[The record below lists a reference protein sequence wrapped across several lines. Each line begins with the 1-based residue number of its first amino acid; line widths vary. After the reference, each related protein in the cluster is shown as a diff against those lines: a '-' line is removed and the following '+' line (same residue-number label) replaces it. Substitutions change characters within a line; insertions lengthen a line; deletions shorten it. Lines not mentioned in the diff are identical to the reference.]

1 MANPSSFST
10 GKRISEYVYY
20 QGLQVTRPALY
31 SAAVSRVSAVSAGL
45 QSEEVYTSTISN
57 LKALA
62 RNEASKEIA
71 LLVNVFGQEA
81 ASLPLNENTY
91 PEILKGI
98 NAAMNM
104 KGAVERALYRMNNLK
119 KKNGESAN
127 SAITPDNF
135 FSDYFLTAWNKN
147 LPDLRD
153 RLASAAGQFALE
165 THQLISEDFKF
176 KAVDMVEE
184 TLDKSVQDAIRAL
197 ANSKVFNSKDS
208 DEANEL
214 DGVYK
219 DLVQSMGS
227 IQQGDTL
234 AHSLYIKYGLDK
246 FMDTMMEQIGRARKA
261 KTISKKP
268 FSRKQMEK
276 ILPKRNG
283 GAHNRIRGEAH
294 EDFMKAIIEQV
305 TSNISNGFK
314 GGRGSVLSTG
324 ATKMKADLVIEYGL
338 DMSSLQ
344 NAVNSEKNLE
354 NVEDAGEIR
363 KVSLERGKNI
373 INELSKV
380 NDSFVV
386 MMSAKDYGK
395 STISSM
401 QGFHGGDYSLDNIGA
416 LEQYVPNMRNVVF
429 AVMNAGEGAVG
440 ANLDGVAASI
450 AGAIGHL
457 LFDDVATIGQDMTG
471 VGGKSIHLFSLN
483 GVLVPL
489 SFFLSQT
496 AAAMEGM
503 SVQQMV
509 KVKIKPAATHYPQYA
524 PANEGEWAEERDMTL
539 AQAKISVNFFARFL
553 KVMNSI

>member
-208 DEANEL
+208 DDANEL

-227 IQQGDTL
+227 IQQGGTL
-234 AHSLYIKYGLDK
+234 AHSLYVKYGLDK

-305 TSNISNGFK
+305 TSNVSNGFK

-471 VGGKSIHLFSLN
+471 VGGRSIHLFSLN
-483 GVLVPL
+483 GILVPL

-509 KVKIKPAATHYPQYA
+509 KVKIKPAATHYPQYE
-524 PANEGEWAEERDMTL
+524 PANEGEWAKERDMTL

>member
-208 DEANEL
+208 DDANEL

-227 IQQGDTL
+227 IQQGGTL
-234 AHSLYIKYGLDK
+234 AHSLYVKYGLDK

-338 DMSSLQ
+338 DMSNLQ

-471 VGGKSIHLFSLN
+471 VGGRSIHLFSLN

-509 KVKIKPAATHYPQYA
+509 KVKIKPAVTHYPQYE
-524 PANEGEWAEERDMTL
+524 PANEGEWAKERDMTL

>member
-104 KGAVERALYRMNNLK
+104 KGAMERALYRMNNLK

-208 DEANEL
+208 DDANEL

-227 IQQGDTL
+227 IQQGGTL
-234 AHSLYIKYGLDK
+234 AHSLYVKYGLDR

-471 VGGKSIHLFSLN
+471 VGGRSIHLFSLN
-483 GVLVPL
+483 GILVPL

-509 KVKIKPAATHYPQYA
+509 KVKIKPAATHYPQYE
-524 PANEGEWAEERDMTL
+524 PANEGEWAKERDMTL

>member
-1 MANPSSFST
+1 
-10 GKRISEYVYY
+10 
-20 QGLQVTRPALY
+20 
-31 SAAVSRVSAVSAGL
+31 
-45 QSEEVYTSTISN
+45 
-57 LKALA
+57 
-62 RNEASKEIA
+62 
-71 LLVNVFGQEA
+71 
-81 ASLPLNENTY
+81 
-91 PEILKGI
+91 
-98 NAAMNM
+98 
-104 KGAVERALYRMNNLK
+104 
-119 KKNGESAN
+119 
-127 SAITPDNF
+127 
-135 FSDYFLTAWNKN
+135 
-147 LPDLRD
+147 
-153 RLASAAGQFALE
+153 
-165 THQLISEDFKF
+165 
-176 KAVDMVEE
+176 
-184 TLDKSVQDAIRAL
+184 
-197 ANSKVFNSKDS
+197 
-208 DEANEL
+208 
-214 DGVYK
+214 
-219 DLVQSMGS
+219 
-227 IQQGDTL
+227 
-234 AHSLYIKYGLDK
+234 
-246 FMDTMMEQIGRARKA
+246 MEQIGRARKA

-305 TSNISNGFK
+305 TSNISSGFK

-338 DMSSLQ
+338 DMSNLQ

-471 VGGKSIHLFSLN
+471 VGGRSIHLFSLN
-483 GVLVPL
+483 GILVPL

-509 KVKIKPAATHYPQYA
+509 KVKIKPAATHYPQYE
-524 PANEGEWAEERDMTL
+524 PANEGEWAKERDMTL

>member
-81 ASLPLNENTY
+81 ASLPLNENAY

-104 KGAVERALYRMNNLK
+104 KGAMERTLYRMNNLK

-184 TLDKSVQDAIRAL
+184 TLDKSIQDAIRAL

-227 IQQGDTL
+227 IQQGGTL
-234 AHSLYIKYGLDK
+234 AHSLYIKYGLDR

-305 TSNISNGFK
+305 TSNISSGFK
-314 GGRGSVLSTG
+314 GGRGSALSTG

-471 VGGKSIHLFSLN
+471 VGGRSIHLFSLN

>member
-104 KGAVERALYRMNNLK
+104 KGAMERTLYRMNNLK

-184 TLDKSVQDAIRAL
+184 TLDKSIQDAIRAL

-227 IQQGDTL
+227 IQQGGTL

-324 ATKMKADLVIEYGL
+324 DTKMKADLVIEYGL

-471 VGGKSIHLFSLN
+471 VGGRSIHLFSLN
-483 GVLVPL
+483 GILVPL

>member
-104 KGAVERALYRMNNLK
+104 KGAMERALYRMNNLK

-208 DEANEL
+208 NDANEL

-227 IQQGDTL
+227 IQQGGTL

-338 DMSSLQ
+338 DMSNLQ

-471 VGGKSIHLFSLN
+471 VGGRSIHLFSLN
-483 GVLVPL
+483 GILVPL

-509 KVKIKPAATHYPQYA
+509 KVKIKPAATHYPQYE
-524 PANEGEWAEERDMTL
+524 PANEGEWAKERDMTL

>member
-20 QGLQVTRPALY
+20 QGLQVTRPDLY

-104 KGAVERALYRMNNLK
+104 KGAMERALYRMNNLK

-208 DEANEL
+208 DDANEL

-227 IQQGDTL
+227 IQQGGTL

-305 TSNISNGFK
+305 TSGISNGFK

-324 ATKMKADLVIEYGL
+324 DTKMKADLVIEYGL
-338 DMSSLQ
+338 DMSNLQ

-483 GVLVPL
+483 GILVPL

-509 KVKIKPAATHYPQYA
+509 KVKIKPAATHYPQYE
-524 PANEGEWAEERDMTL
+524 PANEGEWAKERDMTL

>member
-104 KGAVERALYRMNNLK
+104 KGAMERALYRMNNLK
-119 KKNGESAN
+119 KKNGENAN

-208 DEANEL
+208 DDANEL

-227 IQQGDTL
+227 IQQGGTL

-305 TSNISNGFK
+305 TSNISSGFK
-314 GGRGSVLSTG
+314 GGQGSVLSTG

-338 DMSSLQ
+338 DMSNLQ

-471 VGGKSIHLFSLN
+471 VGGRSIHLFSLN
-483 GVLVPL
+483 GILVPL

-509 KVKIKPAATHYPQYA
+509 KVKIKPAATHYPQYE
-524 PANEGEWAEERDMTL
+524 PANEGEWAKERDMTL

>member
-104 KGAVERALYRMNNLK
+104 KGAMERALYRMNNLK

-208 DEANEL
+208 DDANEL

-227 IQQGDTL
+227 IQQGGTL
-234 AHSLYIKYGLDK
+234 AHSLYVKYGLDR

-305 TSNISNGFK
+305 TSNIPNGFK

-471 VGGKSIHLFSLN
+471 VGGRSIHLFSLN
-483 GVLVPL
+483 GILVPL

-509 KVKIKPAATHYPQYA
+509 KVKIKPAATHYPQYE
-524 PANEGEWAEERDMTL
+524 PANEGEWAKERDMTL

>member
-104 KGAVERALYRMNNLK
+104 KGAMERALYRMNNLK

-227 IQQGDTL
+227 IQQGGTL
-234 AHSLYIKYGLDK
+234 AHSLYVKYGLDR

-261 KTISKKP
+261 KTVSKKP

-471 VGGKSIHLFSLN
+471 VGGRSIHLFSLN
-483 GVLVPL
+483 GILVPL

-509 KVKIKPAATHYPQYA
+509 KVKIKPAATHYPQYE
-524 PANEGEWAEERDMTL
+524 PANEGEWAKERDMTL

>member
-104 KGAVERALYRMNNLK
+104 KGAMERALYRMNNLK

-184 TLDKSVQDAIRAL
+184 TLNKSVQDAIRAL
-197 ANSKVFNSKDS
+197 ANSKVFNTKDS
-208 DEANEL
+208 DDANEL

-227 IQQGDTL
+227 IQQGGTL

-305 TSNISNGFK
+305 TSDVSNGFK

-338 DMSSLQ
+338 DMSNLQ

-483 GVLVPL
+483 GILVPL

-524 PANEGEWAEERDMTL
+524 PANEGEWAKERDMTL

>member
-208 DEANEL
+208 DDANEL

-227 IQQGDTL
+227 IQQGGTL
-234 AHSLYIKYGLDK
+234 AHSLYVKYGLDK

-305 TSNISNGFK
+305 TSNVSNGFK

-471 VGGKSIHLFSLN
+471 VGGRSIHLFSLN

-509 KVKIKPAATHYPQYA
+509 KVKIKPAATHYPQYE
-524 PANEGEWAEERDMTL
+524 PANEGEWAKERDMTL

>member
-104 KGAVERALYRMNNLK
+104 KGAMERALYRMNNLK

-197 ANSKVFNSKDS
+197 ANSKVFNLKDS

-227 IQQGDTL
+227 IQQGGTL

-324 ATKMKADLVIEYGL
+324 ATKMKADLVIGYGL
-338 DMSSLQ
+338 DMSNLQ

-483 GVLVPL
+483 GILVPL

-509 KVKIKPAATHYPQYA
+509 KVKIKPAATHYPQYE
-524 PANEGEWAEERDMTL
+524 PANEGEWAKERDMTL

>member
-20 QGLQVTRPALY
+20 QGLQVTRPELY

-104 KGAVERALYRMNNLK
+104 KGAMERALYRMNNLK

-184 TLDKSVQDAIRAL
+184 TLDKSVQDAIRAV
-197 ANSKVFNSKDS
+197 ANSKVFNSKGS

-227 IQQGDTL
+227 IQQGGTL

-305 TSNISNGFK
+305 TSDVSNGFK

-338 DMSSLQ
+338 DMSNLQ

-483 GVLVPL
+483 GILVPL

-509 KVKIKPAATHYPQYA
+509 KVKIKPAATHYPQYE
-524 PANEGEWAEERDMTL
+524 PANEGEWAKERDMTL

>member
-104 KGAVERALYRMNNLK
+104 KGAMERALYRMNNLK

-197 ANSKVFNSKDS
+197 ANSKVFNLKDS
-208 DEANEL
+208 DDANEL

-227 IQQGDTL
+227 IQQGGTL

-324 ATKMKADLVIEYGL
+324 ATKMKADLVIGYGL
-338 DMSSLQ
+338 DMSNLQ

-483 GVLVPL
+483 GILVPL

-509 KVKIKPAATHYPQYA
+509 KVKIKPAATHYPQYE
-524 PANEGEWAEERDMTL
+524 PANEGEWAKERDMTL

>member
-208 DEANEL
+208 DDANEL

-227 IQQGDTL
+227 IQQGGTL
-234 AHSLYIKYGLDK
+234 AHSLYVKYGLDK

-471 VGGKSIHLFSLN
+471 VGGRSIHLFSLN
-483 GVLVPL
+483 GILVPL

-509 KVKIKPAATHYPQYA
+509 KVKIKPAATHYPQYE
-524 PANEGEWAEERDMTL
+524 PANEGEWAKERDMTL